1 MVSRRKRPVGVHEAE
16 RQEESR
22 RRCGGKLY
30 YAPTMILKLKRSRD
44 LLLVLAIALLFA
56 GESAHLDASWRQ
68 PLFFAH
74 LGAFLLWQPLV
85 AGSRRMAPRE
95 VLLIAGGAALATL
108 FLNPWIMLIW
118 VALVTALV
126 GGRVLDSG
134 AREQRWFYLGALFAL
149 FAFLFSLVLPDL
161 LPTPLRDSAVTPA
174 ARRSIEIGLGL
185 ALAGLLVAAWRIK
198 PDANTLL
205 PAAGAYDLVHSVWL
219 LLLLLVISFF
229 GIALMTLAQR
239 GYLASIG
246 ITLVSVA
253 ALLVAADTL
262 WGRAPG
268 GDTRGGGLGLLFSR
282 YLLSYGI
289 PYEVWLDRL
298 ARLGRDESDAARFF
312 EAAVRSLGQLTVLQ
326 GARWRGAISA
336 GGFGQATGRHEE
348 SIVVPLQNDPGAS
361 IEVVLLT
368 RNRLSAAFVWHLKL
382 LLQISVQFYAAKAR
396 ELRLRDQQYL
406 RAVHETGARLTHDV
420 KNLLQSLDGLIGAA
434 SVLDDDTQ
442 VRLLVQR
449 QLPEI
454 SRRLANTLVKLQQPG
469 DDAQATVG
477 LNAWWANLCAQY
489 TAQDVEFDGGG
500 LTGDVPIPAALFASA
515 ADNTLQ
521 NALQKRGS
529 EPGIAIRASI
539 RADDGRR
546 VFAVEDSGSPIE
558 ADLAAKLLAGPVA
571 SRNGL
576 GIGLYQVARQAETL
590 GMRFRLAENRL
601 GCVRFA
607 LEMPVAGGA
616 LTSAG
621 ASQTGSSG

>member
-1 MVSRRKRPVGVHEAE
+1 MMP
-16 RQEESR
+16 
-22 RRCGGKLY
+22 
-30 YAPTMILKLKRSRD
+30 KLKRSRD
-44 LLLVLAIALLFA
+44 LLLVLAIALLLA
-56 GESAHLDASWRQ
+56 GESAHLDATWRQ

-85 AGSRRMAPRE
+85 AGSRRMSLRD
-95 VLLIAGGAALATL
+95 VLLVAGGAVLATL

-118 VALVTALV
+118 TALVTALV

-134 AREQRWFYLGALFAL
+134 AREQRWFYLGVLFAL

-161 LPTPLRDSAVTPA
+161 LPTELRDTAINPA
-174 ARRSIEIGLGL
+174 ARISIEIGLGL
-185 ALAGLLVAAWRIK
+185 AMAGLLLAAWRIK
-198 PDANTLL
+198 PKPDTLL

-262 WGRAPG
+262 WGRAPA
-268 GDTRGGGLGLLFSR
+268 GDARGGGLGLLFSR

-298 ARLGRDESDAARFF
+298 ARLGRDESDAMRFF

-326 GARWRGAISA
+326 GARWRGAVSA
-336 GGFGQATGRHEE
+336 GGFGLANGRHEE
-348 SIVVPLQNDPGAS
+348 SIVVPLHNDPGAS
-361 IEVVLLT
+361 VEVVLLT
-368 RNRLSAAFVWHLKL
+368 HNRLSAAFVWHLKL
-382 LLQISVQFYAAKAR
+382 LLQITVQFYAAKAR
-396 ELRLRDQQYL
+396 EQRLRDQQYL

-420 KNLLQSLDGLIGAA
+420 KNLLQSLDGLVGAA
-434 SVLDDDTQ
+434 AALDDDTQ

-454 SRRLANTLVKLQQPG
+454 SRRLAQTLVKLQKP
-469 DDAQATVG
+469 DADMQATVS
-477 LNAWWANLCAQY
+477 LRDWWSELCTQYSAQE
-489 TAQDVEFDGGG
+489 VGFDGSG
-500 LTGDVPIPAALFASA
+500 LVDDMLIPVALFASA

-521 NALQKRGS
+521 NALQKRRS

-539 RADDGRR
+539 RAVVDQF

-558 ADLAAKLLAGPVA
+558 ADLAGKLLAGPVA

-590 GMRFRLAENRL
+590 GMRFRLVDNRA

-607 LEMPVAGGA
+607 LETQMPNAA
-616 LTSAG
+616 QPSA
-621 ASQTGSSG
+621 SVNRIESFD

>member
-1 MVSRRKRPVGVHEAE
+1 MG
-16 RQEESR
+16 
-22 RRCGGKLY
+22 CKLY
-30 YAPTMILKLKRSRD
+30 YAPTMIPKLKRSRD

-56 GESAHLDASWRQ
+56 GESVHLDATWRQ

-85 AGSRRMAPRE
+85 AGSRRMSLRD
-95 VLLIAGGAALATL
+95 VLLVAGGAVLATL

-118 VALVTALV
+118 TTLVTALV

-134 AREQRWFYLGALFAL
+134 AREQRWFYLGVLFAL

-161 LPTPLRDSAVTPA
+161 LPTGLRDAAITPA
-174 ARRSIEIGLGL
+174 ARISIEIGLGL
-185 ALAGLLVAAWRIK
+185 ALAGLLLAAWRIQPK
-198 PDANTLL
+198 SNTLL

-268 GDTRGGGLGLLFSR
+268 GDARGGGLGLLFSR

-298 ARLGRDESDAARFF
+298 ARLGRDESDAMQFF

-326 GARWRGAISA
+326 GARWRGAVSA
-336 GGFGQATGRHEE
+336 GGFGLASGRHEE

-382 LLQISVQFYAAKAR
+382 LLQITVQFYAAKAR
-396 ELRLRDQQYL
+396 EQRLRDQQYL

-434 SVLDDDTQ
+434 AALDDDTQ

-469 DDAQATVG
+469 ADAQATVS
-477 LNAWWANLCAQY
+477 LRSWWSDLCTQY
-489 TAQDVEFDGGG
+489 AIQDVDFDGSGVV
-500 LTGDVPIPAALFASA
+500 DDMPIPAALFASA
-515 ADNTLQ
+515 ADNSLQ
-521 NALQKRGS
+521 NALQKRKA
-529 EPGIAIRASI
+529 EPGITIRASI
-539 RADDGRR
+539 CADVDQL
-546 VFAVEDSGSPIE
+546 VFAVEDSGSPLE
-558 ADLAAKLLAGPVA
+558 AGLAARLLAGPVV

-576 GIGLYQVARQAETL
+576 GIGLYQVARHAEAL
-590 GMRFRLAENRL
+590 GTRFQLTENRA

-607 LEMPVAGGA
+607 LAMP
-616 LTSAG
+616 LQPKS
-621 ASQTGSSG
+621 

>member
-1 MVSRRKRPVGVHEAE
+1 
-16 RQEESR
+16 
-22 RRCGGKLY
+22 
-30 YAPTMILKLKRSRD
+30 MILELTRSRD

-56 GESAHLDASWRQ
+56 GESVHLDATWRQ

-85 AGSRRMAPRE
+85 AGSRRMSLRD
-95 VLLIAGGAALATL
+95 VLLVAGGAVLATL

-118 VALVTALV
+118 TALVTALV
-126 GGRVLDSG
+126 GGRVLDSA
-134 AREQRWFYLGALFAL
+134 AREQRWFYLGVLFAL

-161 LPTPLRDSAVTPA
+161 LPKELRDTAISPT
-174 ARRSIEIGLGL
+174 ARTSIEIGLGL
-185 ALAGLLVAAWRIK
+185 AMAGLLLVAWRIK
-198 PDANTLL
+198 PRPDTLL

-262 WGRAPG
+262 WGRAPA
-268 GDTRGGGLGLLFSR
+268 GDARGGGLGLLFSR

-289 PYEVWLDRL
+289 PYEAWLDRL
-298 ARLGRDESDAARFF
+298 ARLGRDENDAMRFF

-326 GARWRGAISA
+326 GARWRGAVSA
-336 GGFGQATGRHEE
+336 GGFGLASGRHEE
-348 SIVVPLQNDPGAS
+348 SIVVPLHNDPGAS
-361 IEVVLLT
+361 VEVVLLT
-368 RNRLSAAFVWHLKL
+368 HNRLSAAFVWHLKL
-382 LLQISVQFYAAKAR
+382 LLQITVQFYAAKAR
-396 ELRLRDQQYL
+396 EQRLRDQQYL

-454 SRRLANTLVKLQQPG
+454 SRRLANTLVKLQEPG
-469 DDAQATVG
+469 GDAQATTG
-477 LNAWWANLCAQY
+477 IRGWWKDLCALY
-489 TAQDVEFDGGG
+489 IAQEIEFDCSEMAC
-500 LTGDVPIPAALFASA
+500 DMPIPTALFASA

-521 NALQKRGS
+521 NALQKRRS

-539 RADDGRR
+539 HADPERL
-546 VFAVEDSGSPIE
+546 VFAVEDSGGPIE
-558 ADLAAKLLAGPVA
+558 TDLASKLLAGPVA

-590 GMRFRLAENRL
+590 GMRFRLAENRV

-607 LEMPVAGGA
+607 LEMAVADGA
-616 LTSAG
+616 LASAG
-621 ASQTGSSG
+621 ASRTGSSG

>member
-1 MVSRRKRPVGVHEAE
+1 MWSRQDRPVGVHEAE
-16 RQEESR
+16 RQEESGR
-22 RRCGGKLY
+22 RLGYKLY
-30 YAPTMILKLKRSRD
+30 YAPTMIPKLKRSRD

-56 GESAHLDASWRQ
+56 GASAHLDATWRR

-85 AGSRRMAPRE
+85 AGNRRMSPRD
-95 VLLIAGGAALATL
+95 VLLVGGAATLATL

-118 VALVTALV
+118 TALVTSLV

-134 AREQRWFYLGALFAL
+134 AREQRWFYLGTLFAL

-161 LPTPLRDSAVTPA
+161 LPTALRHAAVTPA

-185 ALAGLLVAAWRIK
+185 ALVALLFAAWCIK
-198 PDANTLL
+198 PDSNTLL

-239 GYLASIG
+239 SYLGSIG

-262 WGRAPG
+262 WGRAPS
-268 GDTRGGGLGLLFSR
+268 GDARGGGLRLMFSR

-298 ARLGRDESDAARFF
+298 ARLGRDESDAMRFF
-312 EAAVRSLGQLTVLQ
+312 ETAVRSLGQLTVLQ
-326 GARWRGAISA
+326 GARWRGAVSA

-348 SIVVPLQNDPGAS
+348 SIVVPLHNDPGAS
-361 IEVVLLT
+361 VEVVLIT
-368 RNRLSAAFVWHLKL
+368 GDRLSAALVWHLKL
-382 LLQISVQFYAAKAR
+382 LLQITVQFYAAKAR
-396 ELRLRDQQYL
+396 EQRLRDQQYL

-434 SVLDDDTQ
+434 AALDDDMQ
-442 VRLLVQR
+442 VRLLAQR

-454 SRRLANTLVKLQQPG
+454 SRRLANTLLKLQQPG
-469 DDAQATVG
+469 GEAPATVG
-477 LNAWWANLCAQY
+477 ARDWWKDLHAQY
-489 TAQDVEFDGGG
+489 AAQGVEFDGV
-500 LTGDVPIPAALFASA
+500 DPVRDMPIPAALFASA

-521 NALQKRGS
+521 NALQKRRS

-539 RADDGRR
+539 HADTERLM
-546 VFAVEDSGSPIE
+546 FAVEDSGSAIE
-558 ADLAAKLLAGPVA
+558 DDLATHLLAGPVA

-576 GIGLYQVARQAETL
+576 GIGLYQVARQAATL
-590 GMRFRLAENRL
+590 GMRFRLAENRV
-601 GCVRFA
+601 GCVRFT
-607 LEMPVAGGA
+607 LEMPMPDVAR
-616 LTSAG
+616 
-621 ASQTGSSG
+621 SSETLNKSVG

>member
-1 MVSRRKRPVGVHEAE
+1 
-16 RQEESR
+16 
-22 RRCGGKLY
+22 
-30 YAPTMILKLKRSRD
+30 MILKLKRSRD

-56 GESAHLDASWRQ
+56 GESVHLDATWRQ

-85 AGSRRMAPRE
+85 AGSRRMSLHD
-95 VLLIAGGAALATL
+95 VLLVAGGAVLATL

-118 VALVTALV
+118 TTLVAALV

-134 AREQRWFYLGALFAL
+134 AREQRWFYLGVLFAL

-161 LPTPLRDSAVTPA
+161 LPKELRDTAINPA
-174 ARRSIEIGLGL
+174 ARISIEIGLGL

-198 PDANTLL
+198 PKPDTLL
-205 PAAGAYDLVHSVWL
+205 PTAGAYDLVHSVWL

-262 WGRAPG
+262 WGRAPA
-268 GDTRGGGLGLLFSR
+268 GDARGGGLRLLFSR

-298 ARLGRDESDAARFF
+298 ARLGRDESDAMRFF
-312 EAAVRSLGQLTVLQ
+312 EAAVRSLAQLTVLQ
-326 GARWRGAISA
+326 GARWRGAVSA
-336 GGFGQATGRHEE
+336 GGFGLASGRHEE
-348 SIVVPLQNDPGAS
+348 SIVVPLHNDPGAS
-361 IEVVLLT
+361 VEVVLLT
-368 RNRLSAAFVWHLKL
+368 QNRLSAAFVWHLKL
-382 LLQISVQFYAAKAR
+382 LLQITVQFYAAKAR
-396 ELRLRDQQYL
+396 EQRLRDQQYL

-434 SVLDDDTQ
+434 TTLDDDTQ

-454 SRRLANTLVKLQQPG
+454 SRRLANTLVKLQHPDG
-469 DDAQATVG
+469 DGQATVG
-477 LNAWWANLCAQY
+477 LRVWWSELCSQYIAQG
-489 TAQDVEFDGGG
+489 VEFHSSKLPD
-500 LTGDVPIPAALFASA
+500 DMPIPVALFASA

-521 NALQKRGS
+521 NALQKRRS

-539 RADDGRR
+539 DTDGEKL
-546 VFAVEDSGSPIE
+546 VLTVEDTGSSI
-558 ADLAAKLLAGPVA
+558 DVNLAANLFAGPVA

-576 GIGLYQVARQAETL
+576 GIGLYQVARQAEAF
-590 GMRFRLAENRL
+590 GMRFGLAENRA
-601 GCVRFA
+601 GCVRFTLEAPTDAA
-607 LEMPVAGGA
+607 LA
-616 LTSAG
+616 SAA
-621 ASQTGSSG
+621 ASPTGSSG

>member
-1 MVSRRKRPVGVHEAE
+1 
-16 RQEESR
+16 
-22 RRCGGKLY
+22 
-30 YAPTMILKLKRSRD
+30 MILKLKRSRD

-56 GESAHLDASWRQ
+56 GESVHLDATWRQ

-85 AGSRRMAPRE
+85 AGSRRMSPRDA
-95 VLLIAGGAALATL
+95 LLVAGGAVLATL

-118 VALVTALV
+118 TTLVAALV

-134 AREQRWFYLGALFAL
+134 AREQRWFYLGVLFAL

-161 LPTPLRDSAVTPA
+161 LPKELRDTAINPA
-174 ARRSIEIGLGL
+174 ARISIEIGLGL
-185 ALAGLLVAAWRIK
+185 ALAGLLLAAWRIK
-198 PDANTLL
+198 PESNTLL

-262 WGRAPG
+262 WGRAPA
-268 GDTRGGGLGLLFSR
+268 GDARGGGLGLLFSR

-298 ARLGRDESDAARFF
+298 ARLGRDESDAMRFF

-326 GARWRGAISA
+326 GARWRGAVSA
-336 GGFGQATGRHEE
+336 GGFGLASGRHEE
-348 SIVVPLQNDPGAS
+348 SIVVPLHNDPGAS

-368 RNRLSAAFVWHLKL
+368 HNRLSAAFVWHLKL
-382 LLQISVQFYAAKAR
+382 LLQITVQFYAAKAR
-396 ELRLRDQQYL
+396 EQRLREQQYL

-420 KNLLQSLDGLIGAA
+420 KNLLQSLDGLVGAA
-434 SVLDDDTQ
+434 AALDDDTQ

-454 SRRLANTLVKLQQPG
+454 SRRLAQTLVKLQQPG
-469 DDAQATVG
+469 GDAQPTLSLRV
-477 LNAWWANLCAQY
+477 WWSDLCTQY
-489 TAQDVEFDGGG
+489 SSQDVRFDSSG
-500 LTGDVPIPAALFASA
+500 LVDDLAIPAALFASA

-521 NALQKRGS
+521 NALQKRRS

-539 RADDGRR
+539 GVNAGLP
-546 VFAVEDSGSPIE
+546 VFTVEDSGSAIG
-558 ADLAAKLLAGPVA
+558 ADLADKLLAGPVA

-576 GIGLYQVARQAETL
+576 GIGLYQVARQAEAL
-590 GMRFRLAENRL
+590 GLRFRLMENL
-601 GCVRFA
+601 PGCVRFA
-607 LEMPVAGGA
+607 LETPVRNAS
-616 LTSAG
+616 LPSAG
-621 ASQTGSSG
+621 ASRTGSSG

>member
-1 MVSRRKRPVGVHEAE
+1 VHEAE
-16 RQEESR
+16 RQEESGR
-22 RRCGGKLY
+22 WRGCKLY
-30 YAPTMILKLKRSRD
+30 YAPTMIPKLKRSRD

-56 GESAHLDASWRQ
+56 GESAHLDATWRR

-85 AGSRRMAPRE
+85 AGNRRMSPRD
-95 VLLIAGGAALATL
+95 VLLVGGGATLATL

-118 VALVTALV
+118 TALVTALV

-134 AREQRWFYLGALFAL
+134 AREQRWFYLGTLFAL

-161 LPTPLRDSAVTPA
+161 LPTALRHAAVTPA
-174 ARRSIEIGLGL
+174 AQRSIEIGLGL
-185 ALAGLLVAAWRIK
+185 ALAGLLIAAWRIK
-198 PDANTLL
+198 PDSNTIL

-239 GYLASIG
+239 SYLGSIG

-262 WGRAPG
+262 WGRAPA
-268 GDTRGGGLGLLFSR
+268 GDTRSGGLGLLFSR

-298 ARLGRDESDAARFF
+298 ARLGRDESDAMRFF
-312 EAAVRSLGQLTVLQ
+312 DAAVRSLGQLTVLQ

-348 SIVVPLQNDPGAS
+348 SIVVPLHNDPGAS

-382 LLQISVQFYAAKAR
+382 LLQITVQFYAAKAR
-396 ELRLRDQQYL
+396 EQRLRDQQYL

-434 SVLDDDTQ
+434 SALDDATQ

-469 DDAQATVG
+469 GDAQASVG
-477 LNAWWANLCAQY
+477 LYHWWAILCAQY
-489 TAQDVEFDGGG
+489 STQDVEFDLSG
-500 LTGDVPIPAALFASA
+500 LSGDVPIPAALFASA
-515 ADNTLQ
+515 ADNALQ

-529 EPGIAIRASI
+529 EPGITIRASI
-539 RADDGRR
+539 CAEGERL
-546 VFAVEDSGSPIE
+546 VFAVEDSGSPI
-558 ADLAAKLLAGPVA
+558 APDLAAKLLAGPVA

-590 GMRFRLAENRL
+590 GMHFLLVENRV

-607 LEMPVAGGA
+607 LELPLPDVARS
-616 LTSAG
+616 SAG
-621 ASQTGSSG
+621 AGRTGSSG